1 MKGTLFVDITF
12 IDIDRNDLCEE
23 HVMCAE
29 REHLRHLTLDGDR
42 CLLDGRRSDDTR
54 LTFMQIHF
62 FPLIDLVE
70 ASDTTIIECAHELL
84 TRKVDDELAA
94 LYQHRIARPAF
105 PHRNIRHRRIRADR
119 TCPRNRDD
127 VRFSCLIPEAHHHR
141 RYRIYEITWFLKC
154 DFAHKTPA
162 VDLLCSSSA
171 HLR

>member
-1 MKGTLFVDITF
+1 MKGTLFIDVAV

-23 HVMCAE
+23 HVMRTE
-29 REHLRHLTLDGDR
+29 WEHLCHLTLDGDR

-62 FPLIDLVE
+62 FPLIDLIE
-70 ASDTTIIECAHELL
+70 ASDATVIECTHELL

-105 PHRNIRHRRIRADR
+105 SHGDIGHRRVGTDRAG
-119 TCPRNRDD
+119 PRNRDD
-127 VRFSCLIPEAHHHR
+127 VRFSGLIPEAHHHR
-141 RYRIYEITWFLKC
+141 RHRIYEITWFLKC
-154 DFAHKTPA
+154 DFTHKTPA
-162 VDLLCSSSA
+162 VHLLCSFSA